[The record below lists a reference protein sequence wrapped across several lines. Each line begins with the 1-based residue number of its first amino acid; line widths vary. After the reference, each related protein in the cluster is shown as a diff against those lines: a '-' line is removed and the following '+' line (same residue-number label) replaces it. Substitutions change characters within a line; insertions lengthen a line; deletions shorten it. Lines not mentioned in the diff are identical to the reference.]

1 MPINPDEGLFEYAQF
16 SGLRNTVPVDQ
27 IGLDDLDVA
36 SNIDINDAK
45 RATLRKGHAAAMFA
59 GNFTS
64 LWANASQMLA
74 VSGPTLV
81 RLLPDYAVLC
91 TGLIPGLDMSY
102 TPVAGRV
109 FYSNSVDKGIIQDG
123 RSRTWGLDV
132 PSAHPI
138 ASDIGGVLP
147 AGRYQFAVTY
157 LRSDRQ
163 ESGSLAAGS
172 IDLASA
178 GGVRL
183 DAIPVSTDA
192 DVEAKVLYFTKC
204 NGDTLYRVGIITP
217 STTWFNYMVQ
227 SSGTV
232 RLITQHLRPAPA
244 GQIVENFN
252 GGRMLVAQ
260 GNVLYYSEPYSLE
273 LFDLRKKYTFES
285 RITLVS
291 ALDNGC
297 FLGTENEVVWLDG
310 SVPEKWNFAPKLA
323 YGAIIGAS
331 TQCSRDMILDGQ
343 GTKQV
348 AVFGTHYGLCVGF
361 DGGEIINLTQDRW
374 LWPIQPKGCAIVRR
388 HRGFVQALVSFQGS
402 ENSVIETVGNA
413 SFTLPMKQL
422 NS

>member
-45 RATLRKGHAAAMFA
+45 RATLRKGHADAMFA

-64 LWANASQMLA
+64 MWANASQMLA
-74 VSGPTLV
+74 VSGTTLV
-81 RLLPDYAVLC
+81 RLLPDYVVLRP
-91 TGLIPGLDMSY
+91 GLTPGLDMSY
-102 TPVAGRV
+102 TSIAGRV

-157 LRSDRQ
+157 LRSDGQ
-163 ESGSLAAGS
+163 ESGSLVAGS

-183 DAIPVSTDA
+183 DAIPVSTDSN
-192 DVEAKVLYFTKC
+192 VGAKVLYFTKC
-204 NGDTLYRVGIITP
+204 NGDTLYRVGIIAP

-252 GGRMLVAQ
+252 GGRTLVAQ
-260 GNVLYYSEPYSLE
+260 GNVLFYSEPYSLE
-273 LFDLRKKYTFES
+273 LFDPRMKYTFES

-291 ALDNGC
+291 ALDNG
-297 FLGTENEVVWLDG
+297 
-310 SVPEKWNFAPKLA
+310 
-323 YGAIIGAS
+323 AIIGAS
-331 TQCSRDMILDGQ
+331 TECSRDMILDGQ
-343 GTKQV
+343 GTKPV
-348 AVFGTHYGLCVGF
+348 AVFGTHHGLCVGF